1 MRLAD
6 WGDEGRLLAIGA
18 IDAGLSMNVEV
29 IGAAVAVVGA
39 LLWIRRDMRHDIG
52 ELRRDLNSRVEELRR
67 DLTAQIAAVNT
78 RIDVVP
84 GLPAPTSFESVN

>member
-1 MRLAD
+1 
-6 WGDEGRLLAIGA
+6 
-18 IDAGLSMNVEV
+18 MNVEV
-29 IGAAVAVVGA
+29 IGVGA